1 MAPLDALMR
10 KNAFLL
16 GFSMAE
22 QSSELH
28 ALDITMA
35 CSRCQDAAIPLLFN
49 PVCCSGQRRK
59 LISHDWNSESGS
71 IRLGGK

>member
-10 KNAFLL
+10 ESAFLL

-22 QSSELH
+22 QISELH

-35 CSRCQDAAIPLLFN
+35 CSRCQDAAKLLGLFKDFMAMN
-49 PVCCSGQRRK
+49 QMP
-59 LISHDWNSESGS
+59 D
-71 IRLGGK
+71 